1 MVRARAASS
10 VSSPAVLALVLSAA
24 MAPRAVEGT
33 RAFVAYDGGEY
44 GCMPQLHAEKTSPD
58 SFHKPDAS
66 VVYMRLTGS
75 GEEDA
80 CHGDAATYRDAFED
94 ADVQEVAG
102 RIALVRGSGC
112 AFPAPSDPDA
122 DPLLLYARDFQARV
136 DAAVEAGAVGVLWGE
151 GAPGKNPSHVLA
163 QRDAEHLEQAK
174 PVCAMR
180 RDAFDALLDAVG
192 LDALPAGSYANGV
205 DLTGAP
211 MYRSSDETLPDPEMT
226 YITVDEPWRP
236 NGPDG
241 FHYPVPA
248 RLATFNPDAIAARSA
263 EMVRVAFRDECNAL
277 DYAACMASCW
287 SATADPFATPVS
299 GKVAVFARERAE
311 DYACHNSFAEWAA
324 VSVDAG
330 AVAVLHASQS
340 YDGYGWSFPGPYL
353 VPFTVTAPFFALL
366 KIHADALFE
375 AEAESEAHSNH
386 AVVVSTPALANRE
399 GPAFHAPRE
408 VVLGQTPL
416 LFWKSERDHFFC
428 DAGEAGFN
436 PADFPGLPLPT
447 YDDDD
452 DADSSRLD
460 SIRTNRVVGIT
471 PSDACEAGTSRAATC
486 GECLTQGPRAQAKA
500 LWSLVDGELV
510 TVAGGDPA
518 AHEEAFGE
526 DFIAALMVHEL
537 DCFATYEEFVD
548 VAVAAG
554 AAAALLVMP
563 WHYLYAPSIYGTA
576 DVGDDPGGAAARE
589 PIPTFTVTWGCWNRL
604 VDGAASFRVDV
615 PATDARGVAKLGAV
629 AQAAGYDVGADA
641 IAMRDTAVL
650 VERGPATLCGD
661 QAPGPGDDGK
671 CRMLAG
677 QAAFNPD
684 QYPATRA
691 DVLHAATDA
700 SCRSLDTCVACDR
713 LGPSAPSGGSPSGR
727 APAGFSWGRYVDP
740 GTSRALDPGAIAGHL
755 VYVDARDLACLR
767 PYTNVV
773 RDMQSAG
780 ALGVLLGNFPEDD
793 VKTLAETAAPHDVSI
808 PTFVLP
814 RSSGAAIRDALLAG
828 AGPVS
833 ITTPRIED
841 GEATA
846 SDDLGVSEGVLRGR
860 GYGWGEK
867 KKRVDGTAVAAF
879 FVVLAFAGVAGAA
892 VARYRRR
899 PEGGPD
905 GGGDGGGAPSARFFR
920 NLLPNLLRPSVA
932 RRRGPNPAGPYARFE
947 GDAAPEAGSHRAP
960 ADHIEL
966 AMTGPDAAR
975 RAVSISPGTG
985 VGAYVLPNW
994 RAVPLLDQSVRGGRE
1009 RDATDAPSG
1018 AREEGGTPGRAEP
1031 AEGPEGPRGGGAG
1044 AVVDRFEQ
1052 RAPDERAP
1060 GRGPREPE

>member
-1 MVRARAASS
+1 MARARAASS
-10 VSSPAVLALVLSAA
+10 VSSPVVLALVLSAA
-24 MAPRAVEGT
+24 TAPRAVEAT
-33 RAFVAYDGGEY
+33 RAFVAYLGGEY

-80 CHGDAATYRDAFED
+80 CHGDAVRYRDAFEE
-94 ADVQEVAG
+94 ADKQAVAG

-112 AFPAPSDPDA
+112 AFSAPSDPDA

-151 GAPGKNPSHVLA
+151 GAPGKHPSHVLA

-428 DAGEAGFN
+428 DAGEAG
-436 PADFPGLPLPT
+436 
-447 YDDDD
+447 
-452 DADSSRLD
+452 
-460 SIRTNRVVGIT
+460 
-471 PSDACEAGTSRAATC
+471 
-486 GECLTQGPRAQAKA
+486 
-500 LWSLVDGELV
+500 
-510 TVAGGDPA
+510 
-518 AHEEAFGE
+518 
-526 DFIAALMVHEL
+526 
-537 DCFATYEEFVD
+537 
-548 VAVAAG
+548 
-554 AAAALLVMP
+554 
-563 WHYLYAPSIYGTA
+563 
-576 DVGDDPGGAAARE
+576 
-589 PIPTFTVTWGCWNRL
+589 
-604 VDGAASFRVDV
+604 
-615 PATDARGVAKLGAV
+615 
-629 AQAAGYDVGADA
+629 
-641 IAMRDTAVL
+641 
-650 VERGPATLCGD
+650 
-661 QAPGPGDDGK
+661 
-671 CRMLAG
+671 
-677 QAAFNPD
+677 
-684 QYPATRA
+684 
-691 DVLHAATDA
+691 
-700 SCRSLDTCVACDR
+700 
-713 LGPSAPSGGSPSGR
+713 
-727 APAGFSWGRYVDP
+727 
-740 GTSRALDPGAIAGHL
+740 
-755 VYVDARDLACLR
+755 
-767 PYTNVV
+767 
-773 RDMQSAG
+773 
-780 ALGVLLGNFPEDD
+780 
-793 VKTLAETAAPHDVSI
+793 
-808 PTFVLP
+808 
-814 RSSGAAIRDALLAG
+814 
-828 AGPVS
+828 
-833 ITTPRIED
+833 
-841 GEATA
+841 
-846 SDDLGVSEGVLRGR
+846 
-860 GYGWGEK
+860 
-867 KKRVDGTAVAAF
+867 
-879 FVVLAFAGVAGAA
+879 
-892 VARYRRR
+892 
-899 PEGGPD
+899 
-905 GGGDGGGAPSARFFR
+905 
-920 NLLPNLLRPSVA
+920 SV
-932 RRRGPNPAGPYARFE
+932 
-947 GDAAPEAGSHRAP
+947 
-960 ADHIEL
+960 
-966 AMTGPDAAR
+966 
-975 RAVSISPGTG
+975 
-985 VGAYVLPNW
+985 
-994 RAVPLLDQSVRGGRE
+994 
-1009 RDATDAPSG
+1009 
-1018 AREEGGTPGRAEP
+1018 
-1031 AEGPEGPRGGGAG
+1031 
-1044 AVVDRFEQ
+1044 
-1052 RAPDERAP
+1052 
-1060 GRGPREPE
+1060 

>member
-1 MVRARAASS
+1 MARARAASS

-24 MAPRAVEGT
+24 TAPRAVEAT
-33 RAFVAYDGGEY
+33 RAFVAYLGGEY

-80 CHGDAATYRDAFED
+80 CHGDAATYRAAFED
-94 ADVQEVAG
+94 ADVQAVAG

-151 GAPGKNPSHVLA
+151 GAPGKHPSHVLA

-192 LDALPAGSYANGV
+192 LDALPAGSYADGV

-211 MYRSSDETLPDPEMT
+211 MYRSSDETRARPRDD
-226 YITVDEPWRP
+226 VHRRGRAVAP

-241 FHYPVPA
+241 FHYRAPA

-353 VPFTVTAPFFALL
+353 VPFAVTAPFFALL

-436 PADFPGLPLPT
+436 PADFPGRARAPT

-460 SIRTNRVVGIT
+460 SIRTNRVVRVT

-486 GECLTQGPRAQAKA
+486 GECLTQGPRAQAKS

-518 AHEEAFGE
+518 AHAEAFGE
-526 DFIAALMVHEL
+526 DFVAALMVHEH
-537 DCFATYEEFVD
+537 DCFATYEEFARRAPRARARAPPRRSWC
-548 VAVAAG
+548 AVALPVRPVHLRHRGRRRRPGRRRGEG
-554 AAAALLVMP
+554 AHPDV
-563 WHYLYAPSIYGTA
+563 HR
-576 DVGDDPGGAAARE
+576 DVGVLEPSRRRRRELPRRRPSLGRARLATHTPSRKPRGTTSAPTPSRCATPRCWSSAGPRPCAARAG
-589 PIPTFTVTWGCWNRL
+589 PGTTGSVGCSRGRRRLTPTNTPRRAPTSSTRRPTR
-604 VDGAASFRVDV
+604 RVV
-615 PATDARGVAKLGAV
+615 PSTRAWRAIGWVRARRVVGRR
-629 AQAAGYDVGADA
+629 VGAPP
-641 IAMRDTAVL
+641 
-650 VERGPATLCGD
+650 RGSLGGGTW
-661 QAPGPGDDGK
+661 
-671 CRMLAG
+671 
-677 QAAFNPD
+677 
-684 QYPATRA
+684 TRG
-691 DVLHAATDA
+691 
-700 SCRSLDTCVACDR
+700 R
-713 LGPSAPSGGSPSGR
+713 LGRWTPGRSRGIWCTSTLGTWRAFGRTRTSSGTCSRR
-727 APAGFSWGRYVDP
+727 ARWAFCS
-740 GTSRALDPGAIAGHL
+740 GTSR
-755 VYVDARDLACLR
+755 R
-767 PYTNVV
+767 
-773 RDMQSAG
+773 
-780 ALGVLLGNFPEDD
+780 
-793 VKTLAETAAPHDVSI
+793 
-808 PTFVLP
+808 
-814 RSSGAAIRDALLAG
+814 
-828 AGPVS
+828 
-833 ITTPRIED
+833 
-841 GEATA
+841 
-846 SDDLGVSEGVLRGR
+846 
-860 GYGWGEK
+860 
-867 KKRVDGTAVAAF
+867 
-879 FVVLAFAGVAGAA
+879 
-892 VARYRRR
+892 
-899 PEGGPD
+899 
-905 GGGDGGGAPSARFFR
+905 
-920 NLLPNLLRPSVA
+920 
-932 RRRGPNPAGPYARFE
+932 
-947 GDAAPEAGSHRAP
+947 
-960 ADHIEL
+960 
-966 AMTGPDAAR
+966 MT
-975 RAVSISPGTG
+975 
-985 VGAYVLPNW
+985 
-994 RAVPLLDQSVRGGRE
+994 
-1009 RDATDAPSG
+1009 
-1018 AREEGGTPGRAEP
+1018 
-1031 AEGPEGPRGGGAG
+1031 
-1044 AVVDRFEQ
+1044 
-1052 RAPDERAP
+1052 
-1060 GRGPREPE
+1060 